1 MEKFKSRRNTPFSII
16 LGHTLNVILGFI
28 PRIHA
33 EHLANVILGLVPR
46 IYAEHNLNRH
56 YRACPD
62 NLDPRVEPEDDNRK
76 RMCFKPEDD
85 KGLRLSTSIVN
96 HLSSVILG
104 FIPRIH
110 AEHTPL
116 DPRVK
121 PEDDNR
127 KRMCFNP
134 ENDHN
139 NLINKSVFLV
149 SVMFIF
155 LIKYQIL

>member
-1 MEKFKSRRNTPFSII
+1 MKNKLNKGLSLSVNPKHSISECFKASTRGFCHFWEKFKGKWNTPLI
-16 LGHTLNVILGFI
+16 VILGFI

-33 EHLANVILGLVPR
+33 KQ
-46 IYAEHNLNRH
+46 NLSRH

-62 NLDPRVEPEDDNRK
+62 NLD
-76 RMCFKPEDD
+76 
-85 KGLRLSTSIVN
+85 T
-96 HLSSVILG
+96 
-104 FIPRIH
+104 
-110 AEHTPL
+110 
-116 DPRVK
+116 RVK
-121 PEDDNR
+121 PEDDNRRRMSFKPEYDSR

-139 NLINKSVFLV
+139 NLIDKSVFLI